1 MAEIKLSTWG
11 IKNPIP
17 VALLFSAAV
26 LAGVLTY
33 GLLPIKQFP
42 NIVFPGVAVTISENG
57 AAPAEMETQI
67 TRPIEDAMAGISNVK
82 SIQSVVTQG
91 VSTTVIQ
98 FELSEDLQKVTDEV
112 RQRVDQTRAV
122 LPPGIDP
129 PQVQRLEINSQPIV
143 TYAVAA
149 PNMSPSGL
157 SWFIDDTVARTLQ
170 AEKGVAQVSRVG
182 GVDREINILID
193 PDRMAAQGL
202 NAASLNSA
210 LAAFDTDYPGGR
222 LNVGGRE
229 QTVRVLGA
237 ATTVEQLRALTIP
250 AAGGRFVKLS
260 DVADVGDGAAEPRG
274 FARLNDKPVIGFQVL
289 KTNDASEVQVEDEV
303 KAAIA
308 KLQATHP
315 GTQFTEIFSTVD
327 DTRDS
332 YGATGRAML
341 EGMVLASLV
350 VFLFLRDW
358 RATAITAIAMPVSL
372 IPTFLLMAVFHF
384 SLNVVTLLALTL
396 VIGILVDD
404 AIVEIENIQ
413 KRVQAGQRPYYASME
428 GADQIGLAVIATTA
442 TIVVVFTP
450 VSFMGSIPGQFFKEF
465 GLTVAAAVLF
475 SLLVARLLTPLL
487 AAYFLKPVSHPHPR
501 GEIRPFY
508 RRILEWA
515 LSHRIWTVVIGGVI
529 FVLSLLLQ
537 ALLPSGVQ
545 PPGNPNF
552 IFVGM
557 EGPPG
562 ATLATMDAISRE
574 TTALFLKQ
582 PETRMVFTQIGSTAG
597 EGFGG
602 GGGGQSGDP
611 STGTA
616 TIVLKDARSSTVS
629 QIEDRV
635 RGSLRSI
642 PDARVTFQGGGF
654 GAAGIQIVLT
664 GQDGDILNK
673 AGAELEREM
682 RDLKGVADPRPS
694 NPPTGPEIVI
704 RPKPEQAARLGISVG
719 TIAGIART
727 ASLGEIDAN
736 VPKLTEGERRIPIRI
751 RLPVGARTNVDV
763 IKNLQIPT
771 ASGGTTPLSSVA
783 DVIFDAGPGEIYRY
797 NRMRDLAIDADLANG
812 AQLGGALAEVRK
824 TPFMRSLNPP
834 KPHPILEFIGRLFG
848 HKTTALPPSTQS
860 WPGVKEAELGQTEQ
874 IRQLFTELGMA
885 ILTGVS
891 LIYGVLVLLF
901 RSFFKP
907 ITILAALPLA
917 IGGAFLALLVTGL
930 SVSIPSLIGLLMLLG
945 LAAKNSILLVEYA
958 IEREREGYN
967 QRDAIIEACRER
979 ARPIIMTSL
988 AMMAGML
995 PTALALGKGSEFR
1008 QPMAVAVIGGL
1019 ISSTLLSLVVVPVVY
1034 ELIDDIEAW
1043 LKPRFGRLV
1052 TPVDATPKPSDAPV
1066 ADLPS

>member
-42 NIVFPGVAVTISENG
+42 NIVFPAVAVTISESG

-67 TRPIEDAMAGISNVK
+67 TRPIEDSMAGISNVK

-112 RQRVDQTRAV
+112 RQRVDKTRAV
-122 LPPGIDP
+122 LPLGIDP
-129 PQVQRLEINSQPIV
+129 PQVQRLEVNSEPIV

-182 GVDREINILID
+182 GVDREINIIID

-222 LNVGGRE
+222 LDVGGRE

-237 ATTVEQLRALTIP
+237 ATTVEQLRNLTIP
-250 AAGGRFVKLS
+250 SAGGRFVKLS

-303 KAAIA
+303 KRAIA
-308 KLQATHP
+308 KLQADHP

-332 YGATGRAML
+332 YAATGRAML

-487 AAYFLKPVSHPHPR
+487 AAYFLKPVAHPHPR
-501 GEIRPFY
+501 GELIPFY
-508 RRILEWA
+508 RRILEWC
-515 LSHRIWTVVIGGVI
+515 LSHRIATVVIGGAI
-529 FVLSLLLQ
+529 FVMSLGLDV
-537 ALLPSGVQ
+537 LLPSGVQ
-545 PPGNPNF
+545 PPGNPNY

-557 EGPPG
+557 QGPPG
-562 ATLATMDAISRE
+562 ATLATMDTISRE
-574 TTALFLKQ
+574 TTALFMKQ
-582 PETRMVFTQIGSTAG
+582 PETQLVFTQIGSTAG

-602 GGGGQSGDP
+602 GGGNGSSDP
-611 STGTA
+611 SNGTA
-616 TIVLKDARSSTVS
+616 TIVLKDARSSSVT
-629 QIEDRV
+629 QIDDRV
-635 RGSLRSI
+635 RASLRSI
-642 PDARVTFQGGGF
+642 PDARITFQGGGF
-654 GAAGIQIVLT
+654 GAAGIQILLT
-664 GQDGDILNK
+664 GQNGDVLNK
-673 AGAELEREM
+673 AGEELEREM
-682 RDLKGVADPRPS
+682 RNLKDIADPRPS
-694 NPPTGPEIVI
+694 NPPTGPEVVI
-704 RPKPEQAARLGISVG
+704 RPRPEQAARLGISVS

-751 RLPVGARTNVDV
+751 RLPVGARTDIDI

-771 ASGGTTPLSSVA
+771 ANGSTTPLSSVA
-783 DVIFDAGPGEIYRY
+783 DVVFDAGPGEIYRY
-797 NRMRDLAIDADLANG
+797 SRMRDIAIDGDLANG
-812 AQLGGALAEVRK
+812 AQLGDALKEVRN
-824 TPFMRSLNPP
+824 TPFMKSLKAQAANPNGP
-834 KPHPILEFIGRLFG
+834 Q
-848 HKTTALPPSTQS
+848 A

-874 IRQLFTELGMA
+874 FRQLFTELGMA

-917 IGGAFLALLVTGL
+917 IGGAFLGLLATGL

-958 IEREREGYN
+958 IEREREGYT
-967 QRDAIIEACRER
+967 QRDAIVEACRER

-1052 TPVDATPKPSDAPV
+1052 TPVDAPKATDAPV